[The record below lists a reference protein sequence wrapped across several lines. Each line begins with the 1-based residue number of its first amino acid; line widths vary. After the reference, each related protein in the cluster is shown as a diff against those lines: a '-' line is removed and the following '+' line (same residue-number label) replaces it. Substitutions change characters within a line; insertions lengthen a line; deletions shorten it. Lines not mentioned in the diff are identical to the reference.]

1 MHNNKVTHPRGG
13 TNPPPLNDAVFSS
26 LLQPYNHGNGNGNGP
41 RRNRIVTAIS
51 PPNPPF
57 TLTSVLYSA
66 ISWLRNRRIRYLFLL
81 LCSPFL
87 LIFLFVTFPF
97 LCITE
102 ICLRRR
108 LWRKIVNRFS
118 GDDAGDRLRRCE
130 EGCCYDEEVEEKG
143 LLHRYLED
151 QLFLVRSMYEC
162 GEDEEFDDED
172 SRRVED
178 SRNLSSNKIPL
189 LR

>member
-1 MHNNKVTHPRGG
+1 MHNKVTHPRGG
-13 TNPPPLNDAVFSS
+13 TNPPPPPKPPFHKNDAVFSS
-26 LLQPYNHGNGNGNGP
+26 ILQPYNHTHGNNNDNNP
-41 RRNRIVTAIS
+41 RRNRIATAIS
-51 PPNPPF
+51 PPPF
-57 TLTSVLYSA
+57 TLTSVVYAA

-81 LCSPFL
+81 ICSPFILVFL
-87 LIFLFVTFPF
+87 LVTFPF

-108 LWRKIVNRFS
+108 LWRKILGRFY
-118 GDDAGDRLRRCE
+118 GDDSGDRLRRCE

-162 GEDEEFDDED
+162 GEDEEFEE
-172 SRRVED
+172 ED
-178 SRNLSSNKIPL
+178 SRNLGSNKIPL

>member
-1 MHNNKVTHPRGG
+1 MHNKLTHPRGG
-13 TNPPPLNDAVFSS
+13 TNPPPPKPPNDAVFSS
-26 LLQPYNHGNGNGNGP
+26 LLQPYNPPHD
-41 RRNRIVTAIS
+41 NRIATAIS
-51 PPNPPF
+51 PPPF
-57 TLTSVLYSA
+57 TLTSVVYSA
-66 ISWLRNRRIRYLFLL
+66 ISWLRNRRIRFLFFL

-87 LIFLFVTFPF
+87 LVFLLVTSPL

-108 LWRKIVNRFS
+108 LWRKILNRFTGEDS
-118 GDDAGDRLRRCE
+118 GDRLRRCE
-130 EGCCYDEEVEEKG
+130 EGCCYDEEIEEKG

-162 GEDEEFDDED
+162 GEDEEFEEED

-178 SRNLSSNKIPL
+178 NGNFCSNQIPL